1 MYRPPPLCLAPEQIW
16 DIPASAKTAIGPE
29 IVAATSCSLLL
40 IDLDDW
46 NSFRTAKRW
55 HSSIMEG
62 ERVKDALTGLRAEVV
77 AASFLFQFVQTRLK
91 PQYRRLIFTVRDTV
105 VLIAFLGQ
113 GQYLTHIVQ
122 IIIYVENLD
131 PNLPL

>member
-1 MYRPPPLCLAPEQIW
+1 
-16 DIPASAKTAIGPE
+16 
-29 IVAATSCSLLL
+29 
-40 IDLDDW
+40 
-46 NSFRTAKRW
+46 
-55 HSSIMEG
+55 MEG